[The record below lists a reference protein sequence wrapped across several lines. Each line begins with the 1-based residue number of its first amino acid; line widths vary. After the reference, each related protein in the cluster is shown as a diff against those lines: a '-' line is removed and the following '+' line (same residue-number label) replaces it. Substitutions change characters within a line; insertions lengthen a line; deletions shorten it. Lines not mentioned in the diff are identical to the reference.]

1 MKLLFSLIVVAL
13 SACATV
19 TPPRQHAPDGL
30 SEPRATPGT
39 VTITADELQQG
50 GRTVLSD
57 ALRASSP
64 IFH

>member
-1 MKLLFSLIVVAL
+1 MKLLFSMTVIAL

-19 TPPRQHAPDGL
+19 ASPTQPKPAAVSQPPKTL
-30 SEPRATPGT
+30 GT
-39 VTITADELQQG
+39 VTISGDELKQT
-50 GRTVLSD
+50 GRTELSD

>member
-19 TPPRQHAPDGL
+19 TPPRQHAPAGM
-30 SEPRATPGT
+30 SELLATPGT
-39 VTITADELQQG
+39 VTITSDELRQT
-50 GRTVLSD
+50 GRTELSD

>member
-1 MKLLFSLIVVAL
+1 MKLFIPIILLAL

-19 TPPRQHAPDGL
+19 PSQPRAPNAV
-30 SEPRATPGT
+30 SASPATPGT
-39 VTITADELQQG
+39 FTLTGDELKST
-50 GRTVLSD
+50 GRPDLGD

>member
-1 MKLLFSLIVVAL
+1 MKLFIPVILLAL

-19 TPPRQHAPDGL
+19 TSQQRELAAASASP
-30 SEPRATPGT
+30 ATSGA
-39 VTITADELQQG
+39 VTISGDELKST
-50 GRTVLSD
+50 GRTDLGD

>member
-1 MKLLFSLIVVAL
+1 MKLFIPLILLAL

-19 TPPRQHAPDGL
+19 TTQPNVPAAASAAP
-30 SEPRATPGT
+30 ANAGT
-39 VTITADELQQG
+39 VTITGNELKST
-50 GRTVLSD
+50 GRPELGD

>member
-1 MKLLFSLIVVAL
+1 MKLFIPIILLAL

-19 TPPRQHAPDGL
+19 TTQ
-30 SEPRATPGT
+30 PRAPAAVNASPANTGT
-39 VTITADELQQG
+39 TTITGDELKST
-50 GRTVLSD
+50 GRPELGD